1 MSKVGTTCLKKRIF
15 ATFAGEVKFWPRPT
29 EKGKNAITI
38 LCEFRRTKNE
48 SFKNSG
54 ALRDLYFCI
63 K

>member
-29 EKGKNAITI
+29 GKGKNAITI

-48 SFKNSG
+48 SFKNS
-54 ALRDLYFCI
+54 
-63 K
+63 